1 MARIGYMMRG
11 LAIAFGFLT
20 RLPVPRIEPR
30 SDALAGSLKWYPL
43 VGLVL
48 GTLLAGAA
56 TLLSGVLHPLPAAA
70 IVLVAWVAL
79 TGALHLD
86 GLADSADAW
95 IGGLGDRTR
104 TLAIMKDPRSG
115 PAGVVSLVLVLL
127 LKFSALATL
136 GDPWLLLLPPLLG
149 RAAIVVWFLTT
160 PYVRAGGLG
169 DPLRGAPIA
178 GCHVAIALAVLSSLC
193 FGKAGVIALLGAFA
207 IGWLWRRA
215 VMRRLGGFTGDTA
228 GALVELVEAVTLM
241 ILVSR

>member
-1 MARIGYMMRG
+1 MRG

-20 RLPVPRIEPR
+20 RLPVPRIEPLPGT
-30 SDALAGSLKWYPL
+30 LAGSLKWYPL

-56 TLLSGVLHPLPAAA
+56 TLLSGVLHALPVAA

-95 IGGLGDRTR
+95 IGGLGDRAR

-136 GDPWLLLLPPLLG
+136 ADPWLLLLPPLLG
-149 RAAIVVWFLTT
+149 RSAIVAWFLTT

-169 DPLRGAPIA
+169 DPLRGAPA
-178 GCHVAIALAVLSSLC
+178 VGCRVAIVLAVSTSLVFGTAGVFALAAAV
-193 FGKAGVIALLGAFA
+193 AT
-207 IGWLWRRA
+207 GWLWRRA
-215 VMRRLGGFTGDTA
+215 VVRRLGGFTGDTA
-228 GALVELVEAVTLM
+228 GALVELVEAATL
-241 ILVSR
+241 IVLVSRQ